1 MLTYCEKS
9 LIGGNNTYPSSG
21 YFTTS
26 QQNALNFFYP
36 FSTTYSHFQGNL
48 AALALAS
55 STTYSYDYAQ
65 TLANRLHFS
74 PSLSPKS
81 SISDDGIGHN
91 LSKQDEKTMDDMEES
106 SANKRRRTRTNFT
119 GWQLEELERS
129 FQDSH
134 YPDVFMREALAM
146 RLDLVESRVQVW
158 FQNRRAKWRRRE
170 HTKKGP
176 GRPAHNAHPQTCS
189 GEPMEPDEVE
199 RKERERMERKKK
211 KQEERLKKLDG
222 KRTFLQISES
232 PYEENPVKSHSECV
246 QDMPFDCDKM
256 ESEVNKDS
264 SSEEESTNSM
274 QKKCSF
280 SIDRLLETP
289 KVPRGRRPN
298 SKYPRVQACK
308 SLGSLGFGMV
318 PLYPITQPFGFVV
331 QQREDESLSPS
342 EEKKCNEND
351 STTSNENAED
361 TNSGKTCSNDK
372 SERTSVEET
381 CVIDVDGDSEK
392 PEI

>member
-1 MLTYCEKS
+1 MLTYCETN
-9 LIGGNNTYPSSG
+9 LVGGNNVYQNAG
-21 YFTTS
+21 YFTPS

-36 FSTTYSHFQGNL
+36 FSTAYSHFQGNL

-81 SISDDGIGHN
+81 SISDDGNGHN
-91 LSKQDEKTMDDMEES
+91 LSKQDEKSMEEMDES

-199 RKERERMERKKK
+199 RKERERMAKKK
-211 KQEERLKKLDG
+211 RKQEERLKKLEG
-222 KRTFLQISES
+222 KRTFLQMSGS
-232 PYEENPVKSHSECV
+232 PYEENSVKSQSEFL

-256 ESEVNKDS
+256 ESDENKNS
-264 SSEEESTNSM
+264 SSEEESTSSTR
-274 QKKCSF
+274 QTCSF

-308 SLGSLGFGMV
+308 SLGSLGLGML

-331 QQREDESLSPS
+331 QQREDELLSPS
-342 EEKKCNEND
+342 EHKNYNEKD
-351 STTSNENAED
+351 ATTSNENGED
-361 TNSGKTCSNDK
+361 KNSGKTSSNDK
-372 SERTSVEET
+372 PERTSVEET